1 MEFQSLIVIPSALR
15 HGFDEEHI
23 KHAVHNAIS
32 FTPVDEGMTMIVGAA
47 DATGLLIE
55 VGVVTNEDGVPVAVH
70 AMEARNRYL

>member
-1 MEFQSLIVIPSALR
+1 
-15 HGFDEEHI
+15 
-23 KHAVHNAIS
+23 
-32 FTPVDEGMTMIVGAA
+32 MTMIVGAA